1 MRGFGVLGVD
11 FAIERQMDKGARA
24 AGLGPM
30 EFRLINAYRD
40 GDMKATRRVASNTA
54 LVECIKVAAQ
64 KANYRLSAN
73 YEEMTSMTG
82 ASQTEIPETVTES
95 GVLPA
100 GYSTV
105 PKTNTAE
112 GLAAD
117 TVKQVAKVNSNVP
130 VDTTT
135 QKSNQMGASALAETK
150 FGTSSTTQQNIKIE
164 NENLFKSSEKQA
176 RSRYSRYSSA
186 IRRR

>member
-40 GDMKATRRVASNTA
+40 GDMKATRQVASNTA

-64 KANYRLSAN
+64 KANYPLASK

-82 ASQTEIPETVTES
+82 ASLTEIPETITDS
-95 GVLPA
+95 GVLPRLFD
-100 GYSTV
+100 YSKNRYCRRV
-105 PKTNTAE
+105 
-112 GLAAD
+112 GIRSF
-117 TVKQVAKVNSNVP
+117 NSNAN
-130 VDTTT
+130 
-135 QKSNQMGASALAETK
+135 S
-150 FGTSSTTQQNIKIE
+150 
-164 NENLFKSSEKQA
+164 
-176 RSRYSRYSSA
+176 
-186 IRRR
+186 